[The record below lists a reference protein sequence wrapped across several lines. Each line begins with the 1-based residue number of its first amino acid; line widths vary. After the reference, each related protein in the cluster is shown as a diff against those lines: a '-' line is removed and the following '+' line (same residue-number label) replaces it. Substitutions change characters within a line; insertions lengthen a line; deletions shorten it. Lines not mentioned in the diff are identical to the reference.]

1 MAGFWELPEA
11 SQMPQ
16 AKLGFELGVVRHT
29 ITFHNYTFRIFRASI
44 RRVPAGFKWMNR
56 TELAQV
62 PASTV
67 LRKAL
72 DLT

>member
-1 MAGFWELPEA
+1 MNA
-11 SQMPQ
+11 SQTPR
-16 AKLGFELGVVRHT
+16 AKLGVELGVVRHT

-44 RRVPAGFKWMNR
+44 RRVPEGFKWMNR
-56 TELAQV
+56 SELARV
-62 PASTV
+62 PASTI